1 MAQIILDQRTDLETF
16 FLEALEQIR
25 EEARRKR
32 IEDQKNGIVYLS
44 RRKMKIRNLN
54 MEIKLI

>member
-1 MAQIILDQRTDLETF
+1 LETF

-32 IEDQKNGIVYLS
+32 IEDQKNGIVFFK
-44 RRKMKIRNLN
+44 RKKMKIQSLN
-54 MEIKLI
+54 MATKLT